1 VKGKQAGSTLLETL
15 VVLAI
20 MGIALGIGSM
30 YLRPIER
37 PLESGAALVES
48 LCRQART
55 SAIATTSAYRV
66 RPGSAYML
74 LAEQAASCSETTWTV
89 DNTTKTQLPQGVTVT
104 STSWTVC
111 FSSRGIS
118 TDNQKIQLQHDQFGT
133 IVVEVLLGGTT
144 RVIE

>member
-1 VKGKQAGSTLLETL
+1 MTGKQAGSTLLEAL

-20 MGIALGIGSM
+20 MGIALGIGAM
-30 YLRPIER
+30 YLRPIES
-37 PLESGAALVES
+37 PLKSGATLVEG

-66 RPGSAYML
+66 RPGTAHML
-74 LAEQAASCSETTWTV
+74 LAEQAASCSETTWEV
-89 DNTTKTQLPQGVTVT
+89 DNASKTQLPQGVSVK
-104 STSWTVC
+104 STSWAVC

-118 TDNQKIQLQHDQFGT
+118 TDNQEIHLQHSQFGE
-133 IVVEVLLGGTT
+133 IGVEVLLGGTT